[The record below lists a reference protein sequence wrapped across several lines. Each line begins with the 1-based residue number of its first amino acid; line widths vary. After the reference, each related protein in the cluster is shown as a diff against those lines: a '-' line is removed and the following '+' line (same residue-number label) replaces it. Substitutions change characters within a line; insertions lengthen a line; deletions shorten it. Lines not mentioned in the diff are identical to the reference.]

1 MKCMFESCSRAIAYA
16 GENKSFAL
24 YYSEASNPDPEIHI
38 HDCCEIFFCLSGG
51 KNFLIGGQ
59 LYDVS
64 DNDVFVI
71 NQYEGHKITYREDSH
86 FERYVFQI
94 SPEFIYG
101 QSSEKTDLAKCFYPH
116 EGGFDHRRQL
126 SFEKAEEIRKKIELL
141 GGDFGYGDD
150 LLKRQI
156 MIEILVEINKAFM
169 TSEEAAPV
177 SSNEAVRLA
186 IDYINANYTEPLTL
200 DKVAKSAYLSVN
212 QLCRLFSKYCGTTV
226 AKYIVSKRIS
236 EAKKLLATGHSV
248 SETAMLCGFGDYSV
262 FMRVFKKNVGM
273 TPGKYKTLAEVG

>member
-1 MKCMFESCSRAIAYA
+1 MFESCSRAISYA

-38 HDCCEIFFCLSGG
+38 HECCEIFFCLSGG

-64 DNDVFVI
+64 DNDIFVI
-71 NQYEGHKITYREDSH
+71 NQYEGHKITYKEEECFR
-86 FERYVFQI
+86 RYVFQI

-101 QSSEKTDLAKCFYPH
+101 QSSEQTDLAKCFYPH
-116 EGGFDHRRQL
+116 ESSFDHRRQL
-126 SFEKAEEIRKKIELL
+126 TSERAEKIKKKIEMLA
-141 GGDFGYGDD
+141 GDFGYGDD
-150 LLKRQI
+150 LLKKQI
-156 MIEILVEINKAFM
+156 MVELLVEINGIFM
-169 TSEEAAPV
+169 TSDEAGSIS
-177 SSNEAVRLA
+177 SSNKSVRLA
-186 IDYINANYTEPLTL
+186 MDYINANYTSQLTL
-200 DKVAKSAYLSVN
+200 ESVAKSAYLSVN

-236 EAKKLLATGHSV
+236 EAKKLLAAGKSV
-248 SETAMLCGFGDYSV
+248 SETALLCGYSDYSV

-273 TPGKYKTLAEVG
+273 TPGKYKTLAE

>member
-1 MKCMFESCSRAIAYA
+1 MKCMFESCSKAIAYA
-16 GENKSFAL
+16 GEKKSFAL
-24 YYSEASNPDPEIHI
+24 YHSESSNPDPAIHI
-38 HDCCEIFFCLSGG
+38 HECCEIFFCMSGG

-59 LYDVS
+59 LYDVTPG
-64 DNDVFVI
+64 DIFVI
-71 NQYEGHKITYREDSH
+71 NQYEGHKITYRESEK

-116 EGGFDHRRQL
+116 EGGFDHRRPL
-126 SFEKAEEIRKKIELL
+126 SPDAVKKLKEKIDLL

-150 LLKRQI
+150 LLKKQI
-156 MIEILVEINKAFM
+156 MIEILVEINRAFM
-169 TSEEAAPV
+169 TSEDVSNV

-186 IDYINANYTEPLTL
+186 IDYINENYDSPLTL
-200 DKVAKSAYLSVN
+200 DRVAKSAYLSVN

-236 EAKKLLATGHSV
+236 EAKKLLASGHSV
-248 SETAMLCGFGDYSV
+248 TETAIRCGFGDYSA

-273 TPGKYKTLAEVG
+273 TPGKYKNLAE